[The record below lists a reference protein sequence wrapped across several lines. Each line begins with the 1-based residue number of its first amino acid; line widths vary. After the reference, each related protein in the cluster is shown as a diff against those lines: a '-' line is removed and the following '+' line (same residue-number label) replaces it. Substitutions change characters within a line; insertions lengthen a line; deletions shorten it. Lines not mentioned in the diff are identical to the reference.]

1 MANVKLFTLRASA
14 ATTAAGTEVGDWVDV
29 DAFHE
34 LYLALNVTAFAS
46 RADETLD
53 VTVERYS
60 PITTGYVTVATF
72 TQIAATGADEE
83 EKLIHIAVSP
93 YVFGGKIRARCITA
107 GTWSSKSITFEV
119 KGYSKV

>member
-34 LYLALNVTAFAS
+34 LYLVLNVSAFAS
-46 RADETLD
+46 RVDETLD
-53 VTVERYS
+53 VTIERQS
-60 PITTGYVTVATF
+60 PKTTGYVTVATF
-72 TQIAATGADEE
+72 TQIATAAAAEE
-83 EKLIHIAVSP
+83 EKLIHMAVSP
-93 YVFGGKIRARCITA
+93 YVFGGRIRARCVTA

-119 KGYSKV
+119 KGYAKA